1 MWLLYIILIIDFC
14 LAEDW
19 HEVCVDL
26 CPQGFPG

>member
-1 MWLLYIILIIDFC
+1 LLCNIFLIYFC

-19 HEVCVDL
+19 HEVCVVL

>member
-1 MWLLYIILIIDFC
+1 LLYIFFIIDFC

-19 HEVCVDL
+19 HEVCVVL